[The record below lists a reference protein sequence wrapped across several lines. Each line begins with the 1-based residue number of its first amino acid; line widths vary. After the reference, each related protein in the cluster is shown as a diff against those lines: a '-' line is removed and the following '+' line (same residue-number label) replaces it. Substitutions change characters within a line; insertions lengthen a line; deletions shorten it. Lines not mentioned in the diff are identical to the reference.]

1 MAGDKDRSKQGRGGG
16 RKNAPEI
23 SDADRDLWRKVTRD
37 ATPLEESRRK
47 QKAHVQDPDA
57 GAPAEKP
64 APKKPAAK
72 TAAPRPKPTPS
83 PPARPPRKAAPPL
96 EAGRAAGLDRRNL
109 ERLRRGQLPIEATL
123 DLHGDTQAVA
133 RSRLDGFLA
142 SAQAAGRRCILV
154 ITGKG
159 TPGRDTGVI
168 RANLPRWL
176 NEVPNRDR
184 VLAFAQAQPNHGGAG
199 AFYVLIK
206 RKRTDAGTKKGKA

>member
-1 MAGDKDRSKQGRGGG
+1 MAGEKDRSKKGSGDG
-16 RKNAPEI
+16 RKGAPEI

-37 ATPLEESRRK
+37 ATPLEEGRRK
-47 QKAHVQDPDA
+47 QKAHLQDPEA
-57 GAPAEKP
+57 RTPAEP
-64 APKKPAAK
+64 TPPKKPAAK
-72 TAAPRPKPTPS
+72 TAESGPKPAPRP
-83 PPARPPRKAAPPL
+83 PAPPPRKAAPPL

-133 RSRLDGFLA
+133 HSRLNGFLA
-142 SAQAAGRRCILV
+142 SAQAAGRRCLLV

-159 TPGRDTGVI
+159 TPGRETGVI

-176 NEVPNRDR
+176 NEAPNRDR

-206 RKRTDAGTKKGKA
+206 RKRVGGR